1 MNVEISE
8 RILLASKGD
17 GADRGRGAPGCPGE
31 LITSTKV
38 GDIPCDGTVSTYA
51 LSQSSHL
58 QHYAEVKEGVREVED
73 WTTSDLGNRG
83 TQW

>member
-1 MNVEISE
+1 MASE
-8 RILLASKGD
+8 GD

-38 GDIPCDGTVSTYA
+38 GNNPYDGPVPTYA

-73 WTTSDLGNRG
+73 WTTSDL
-83 TQW
+83 W